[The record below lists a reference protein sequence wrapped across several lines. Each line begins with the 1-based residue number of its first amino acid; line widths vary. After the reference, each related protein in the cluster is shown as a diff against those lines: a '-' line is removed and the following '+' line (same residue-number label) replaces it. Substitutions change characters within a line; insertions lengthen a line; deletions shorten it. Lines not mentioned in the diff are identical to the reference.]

1 MLAALY
7 ALAVTGVDQAEKKV
21 GLPQLNVPDF
31 APQLVWLALSFG
43 VLYLILSRVAL
54 PRIGQVIEERGGR
67 IRRDLDEADR
77 LKAETEAAIAVY
89 EDALAQARGKSS
101 AIVKEVRQALNAE
114 VGHER
119 SRVDQ
124 QVADK
129 LAQAEA
135 RIAQTKT
142 QALSQVAEIA
152 RETAEAI
159 VTKLI
164 GKNVG
169 ADEVRRA
176 LEPVPGE

>member
-1 MLAALY
+1 MLAAVY
-7 ALAVTGVDQAEKKV
+7 ALAATGVDHAEKKV
-21 GLPQLNVPDF
+21 GLPQLHVPDF
-31 APQLVWLALSFG
+31 APQLIWLALSFG
-43 VLYLILSRVAL
+43 VLYLILSRIAL
-54 PRIGQVIEERGGR
+54 PRIGQVMEERAGR
-67 IRRDLDEADR
+67 IQRDLRQAER
-77 LKAETEAAIAVY
+77 LKRETEAAIAGY

-101 AIVKEVRQALNAE
+101 AIVKEVRQGLAAE
-114 VGHER
+114 VEQER
-119 SRVDQ
+119 ARVDH

-142 QALSQVAEIA
+142 QALSQVNQIA

-164 GKNVG
+164 GKKVG
-169 ADEVRRA
+169 ADEVQRA